1 MTAGVVGRFVLAALL
16 FSGGA
21 TLVATSAGAAPVP
34 ETGDSGMLWLE
45 ADPYPAESIEIA
57 PGERVLW
64 PVTANLDAPTS
75 GDLTLEVSAA
85 DPLATDDDG
94 LVLELV
100 ECSVAWHVPADPMAA
115 GVCSDASETTII
127 HETPFSHA
135 ATGLRWDL
143 GLIAPGVPRYFL
155 ATLSLPSSVPGA
167 LASESAEIG
176 FGFRAG
182 DARDVGG
189 LAETGA
195 SIIGPALLAAGVL
208 LAGVTARALRGRR

>member
-1 MTAGVVGRFVLAALL
+1 
-16 FSGGA
+16 
-21 TLVATSAGAAPVP
+21 
-34 ETGDSGMLWLE
+34 
-45 ADPYPAESIEIA
+45 
-57 PGERVLW
+57 
-64 PVTANLDAPTS
+64 VTANLDAPTS

-94 LVLELV
+94 LVLELA
-100 ECSVAWHVPADPMAA
+100 ECMVAWQIPVDPMAD

-127 HETPFSHA
+127 HETPFAHA
-135 ATGLRWDL
+135 ATGNRWDL

-182 DARDVGG
+182 DARAIGG
-189 LAETGA
+189 LAESGA

-208 LAGVTARALRGRR
+208 LAGVTARTLRGRR